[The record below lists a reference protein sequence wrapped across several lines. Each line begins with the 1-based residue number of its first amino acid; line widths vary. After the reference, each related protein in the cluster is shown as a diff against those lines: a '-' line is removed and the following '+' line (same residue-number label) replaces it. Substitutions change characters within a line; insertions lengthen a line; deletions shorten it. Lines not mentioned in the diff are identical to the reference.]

1 MISSK
6 KHIYTRWCDFPGD
19 CRFNEKYFSLNLY
32 FSVLKYLKKK
42 LISSVL
48 FSPLSRKLFQSFAFC
63 GIVCP
68 SFDIK
73 LPQPEMPLGVCVISF
88 IRLSSYV
95 SIIIVLMLG
104 ANILEGL
111 QPLEMYPLILSR

>member
-48 FSPLSRKLFQSFAFC
+48 FSPLSRKLFQLFVFC

-73 LPQPEMPLGVCVISF
+73 IPRPEMPFGVSVISF

-95 SIIIVLMLG
+95 SIIICID
-104 ANILEGL
+104 ILEGL